1 MALVGVIYYR
11 AICGISSASFR
22 GELKPTTIFMQ
33 SNLLWHAEG
42 GSPTA
47 FHKSILALR
56 LRLRVWNVLV
66 HDIYG
71 LAVVNKR
78 RRGGSWRAIY
88 IRDPHVLSACT
99 AIGAITSIFIN
110 HSSCLWNSL
119 QFIDLDMLTQ
129 QKRIMVGSFLFFS
142 FFGGFPYFICM
153 CLHVR
158 IYMWSKDQWLQ
169 GNSRP
174 LISMLTGGSIH
185 LLSSTRELIPE

>member
-56 LRLRVWNVLV
+56 LRVWNVLV
-66 HDIYG
+66 RDIYG

-129 QKRIMVGSFLFFS
+129 HKRIMVGSFFFFS
-142 FFGGFPYFICM
+142 FLQLFLGGFCISYVCVWM
-153 CLHVR
+153 CVFTCEAKINDFKAILAH
-158 IYMWSKDQWLQ
+158 
-169 GNSRP
+169 
-174 LISMLTGGSIH
+174 
-185 LLSSTRELIPE
+185 